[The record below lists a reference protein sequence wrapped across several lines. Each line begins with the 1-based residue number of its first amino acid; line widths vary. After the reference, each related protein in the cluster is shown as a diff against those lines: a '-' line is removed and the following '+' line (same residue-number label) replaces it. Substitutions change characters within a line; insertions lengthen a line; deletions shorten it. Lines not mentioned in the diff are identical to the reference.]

1 MLGNLSPD
9 EIERLLQRETI
20 ARLGCHDG
28 ARTYVVPITY
38 AYVDGGLLG
47 HSIEGLK
54 LEMLRKNPNVCV
66 EVDHVHDLANWA
78 SVIAWG
84 TFEEL
89 KGAEAQHALALMQAR
104 FLALTVSETSAVPSI
119 LHSSEIRTRIGQ
131 PHKSAVYRIRLT
143 EKTGRF
149 ERTS

>member
-20 ARLGCHDG
+20 ARLGCYDG
-28 ARTYVVPITY
+28 TRTYVVPITY
-38 AYVDGGLLG
+38 AYVDGNLLG

-54 LEMLRKNPNVCV
+54 LEMLRKNPDVCV
-66 EVDHVHDLANWA
+66 EVDHVHNLANWS

-89 KGAEAQHALALMQAR
+89 KGSEAQHALARMQAR
-104 FLALTVSETSAVPSI
+104 FLALTLSETSVVPSM
-119 LHSSEIRTRIGQ
+119 LHSSDVRTRIDP
-131 PHKSAVYRIRLT
+131 PHKSVVYRICLT
-143 EKTGRF
+143 KKTGRF
-149 ERTS
+149 ERT